1 MPEPLLAHARQG
13 MFGDPSYGGNVDRAG
28 WALLGYSGPRPVWT
42 AADQGEAS
50 PRTELMGD
58 AAKRLGWHPFPA
70 PAAIDPAR
78 CTYCGFCTCN
88 GCHVTAKG
96 STDATVIPRAEA
108 TGRLHVR
115 TGARVVRIDPGPGA
129 RPRRDLRARR
139 GRERFQPADVVLL
152 AGFVYENVRL
162 LLLLGLGRR
171 AGRRRLMADRQP
183 ALQDQI
189 CFPISKSMASEEST

>member
-115 TGARVVRIDPGPGA
+115 TGARVVRIESRAGRATGA
-129 RPRRDLRARR
+129 TYVHQ

-162 LLLLGLGRR
+162 LLLSGLGGER
-171 AGRRRLMADRQP
+171 AGAGYMADRRP
-183 ALQDQI
+183 PCRI
-189 CFPISKSMASEEST
+189 RYVFR